1 MREFLKM
8 LGRYAIYG
16 IIFSIGAYLAIYTAG
31 MGNF

>member
-1 MREFLKM
+1 MREFLMM

-16 IIFSIGAYLAIYTAG
+16 VIFSIGAFVAVYTSG